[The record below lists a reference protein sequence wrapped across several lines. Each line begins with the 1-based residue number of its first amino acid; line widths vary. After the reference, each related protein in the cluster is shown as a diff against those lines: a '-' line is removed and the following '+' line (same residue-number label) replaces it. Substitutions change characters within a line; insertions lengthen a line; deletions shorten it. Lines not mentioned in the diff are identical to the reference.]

1 MKANSFYL
9 FFVAILMSLLSACST
24 TSIVSNPNKE
34 KEPATV
40 DVYQTSGQ
48 AVARAANIVTPA
60 INDIN
65 TCPEG
70 MVRVDHKAGGSASST
85 VHVTEQGTKFSIS
98 AEGGQH
104 HKCQPKGK

>member
-1 MKANSFYL
+1 MKAIVSVFLAVL
-9 FFVAILMSLLSACST
+9 FSILAGCST
-24 TSIVSNPNKE
+24 TSIVSNPHKDKE
-34 KEPATV
+34 HATV

-70 MVRVDHKAGGSASST
+70 MVRVGHKAGGSASST
-85 VHVTEQGTKFSIS
+85 VHVTEQGTRFSIS

>member
-1 MKANSFYL
+1 MKAIVSFVML
-9 FFVAILMSLLSACST
+9 VVFFILTGCST
-24 TSIVSNPNKE
+24 TSIVSNPHKDKE
-34 KEPATV
+34 YATV

-65 TCPEG
+65 TCPDG

-85 VHVTEQGTKFSIS
+85 VQVTEQGTRFSVS

-104 HKCQPKGK
+104 HKCVPKGK

>member
-1 MKANSFYL
+1 MKAIISF
-9 FFVAILMSLLSACST
+9 VLLVVFSVLTGCST
-24 TSIVSNPNKE
+24 TSIVSSPKE
-34 KEPATV
+34 KEYATV

-85 VHVTEQGTKFSIS
+85 IHVTEQGTRFSIS

>member
-1 MKANSFYL
+1 MKANVHFLIFLVFS
-9 FFVAILMSLLSACST
+9 ILAGCST
-24 TSIVSNPNKE
+24 TSIVSNPHHKDKE
-34 KEPATV
+34 YATV
-40 DVYQTSGQ
+40 DVYETSGK

-85 VHVTEQGTKFSIS
+85 IRVTEKGTQFSIS

-104 HKCQPKGK
+104 HKCKSK